1 MMMPSPPVVV
11 EDDMDMTEETTTMV
25 QDDVDMEGASVE
37 IQTLLLQLKLQL
49 DLRDSDPDSFQF
61 EYLAPDHVL
70 VKCFVPLPAHSSML
84 PLIPLVL
91 LRMQLMA
98 DSAFEIEIL
107 SGTHLYVPPELVLRH
122 GDRFFLMLPS
132 LQSGGSLC
140 RRYGN
145 NFARITPKLVNELID
160 QIHTHDPKPSLA
172 PIDTTATATTST
184 AQKRSAATTPC
195 ASPQPPTLVP
205 LAHVPGTIFQ
215 ANEMQGD
222 RIVRALLVSIT
233 HTSLWLLV
241 PRNIPLRRN
250 ELELGQ
256 LTERVPFKS
265 LSRVSYK
272 RNESIS
278 LEFQP
283 HLNRPPQ
290 TIYAP
295 QSSHMVGLLQDNI
308 ERFRGDR
315 AKRPRYEEK
324 KKGLEGAF
332 SSFLSNVEK
341 SAQKVVGQ
349 LNHVG
354 KMLLGEDT
362 QGPSLNVISQMEAD
376 FFRHPALPRVY
387 AVTES
392 YHHVAQ
398 QVDIGDDGVN
408 DKAELYMLMFLRQPQ
423 VQALLG

>member
-1 MMMPSPPVVV
+1 MLRPSSPVVV
-11 EDDMDMTEETTTMV
+11 EDDVDMV
-25 QDDVDMEGASVE
+25 QEDAELEDVDMDSTSVE

-49 DLRDSDPDSFQF
+49 DLRETDPDSFQF

-91 LRMQLMA
+91 LRMQLCG
-98 DSAFEIEIL
+98 DGAFVIEIL
-107 SGTHLYVPPELVLRH
+107 QGTHLYVPPALVVRD
-122 GDRFFLMLPS
+122 GDRYFLLLPS
-132 LQSGGSLC
+132 LDKVSH
-140 RRYGN
+140 RYGN

-160 QIHTHDPKPSLA
+160 QIHTHDPKPYVA
-172 PIDTTATATTST
+172 PTIDTSPAPT
-184 AQKRSAATTPC
+184 AQKRAAATTP
-195 ASPQPPTLVP
+195 ASSPHPPTLIP

-222 RIVRALLVSIT
+222 RIVRALLVAVT
-233 HTSLWLLV
+233 HTSIMLLV
-241 PRNIPLRRN
+241 PRNVAVRRN
-250 ELELGQ
+250 ELELAQ
-256 LTERVPFKS
+256 LTERIPFKS
-265 LSRVSYK
+265 LARISYK
-272 RNESIS
+272 RNESVS

-283 HLNRPPQ
+283 HLQRPPQ

-295 QSSHMVGLLQDNI
+295 MSAQLVALLQESI

-315 AKRPRYEEK
+315 AKRPRLDEPK

-341 SAQKVVGQ
+341 SAHKAVAQ

-354 KMLLGEDT
+354 KMLLGEDS
-362 QGPSLNVISQMEAD
+362 GPSLNVISQMEAE
-376 FFRHPALPRVY
+376 FFRQPTLARMY

-392 YHHVAQ
+392 YRHVAMQ
-398 QVDIGDDGVN
+398 AEPLGDEGAN
-408 DKAELYMLMFLRQPQ
+408 EKAELYQLMFLRQPQ
-423 VQALLG
+423 VQQLLR